1 MLTHYCIVHIISIY
15 LAWILTEE
23 IQTAAAVPISPGK
36 PTRPQTPSTKP
47 HAPPAA
53 PTRPSLPPARP
64 GPQSPHQGKNSKRPG
79 GSVENSPAESAHVPH
94 TVAASHP
101 QDNEIPDSVNAR
113 SDLSPNVNVAHSVE
127 EERHE
132 TGARLNLGQ

>member
-1 MLTHYCIVHIISIY
+1 M
-15 LAWILTEE
+15 AWILTEE
-23 IQTAAAVPISPGK
+23 IQTAAAVPASPSK
-36 PTRPQTPSTKP
+36 PSRPHTPPPKP
-47 HAPPAA
+47 RDPPAS

-64 GPQSPHQGKNSKRPG
+64 GPQSPHQGPHSKRPG
-79 GSVENSPAESAHVPH
+79 GSADSSPAESAHVPH

-101 QDNEIPDSVNAR
+101 QDNEIPDSVNVR
-113 SDLSPNVNVAHSVE
+113 NDLSPNVNVAHSVD